1 MSNKTDSATSTR
13 TDESSGSG
21 VRERA
26 AEAYSAARERTSSA
40 YSDARDRVGN
50 VGQRTADTL
59 QSNPVAAVIGGIALG
74 GLVAYLLPNTRRE
87 TETLGNVGTKL
98 TDTARQAAQ
107 TAVDAGKQQV
117 NEIKETAATK
127 VGQAVMEAV
136 SSATT
141 GGSTQQ

>member
-1 MSNKTDSATSTR
+1 
-13 TDESSGSG
+13 
-21 VRERA
+21 
-26 AEAYSAARERTSSA
+26 
-40 YSDARDRVGN
+40 
-50 VGQRTADTL
+50 
-59 QSNPVAAVIGGIALG
+59 VAAVIGGIALG